1 MNEEAEKALLEK
13 IERLE
18 ALITHTVKKK
28 QSSFEWILS
37 KLREQGTQR
46 GVLMLIGS
54 SFPLMGLGLAV
65 EDTLTIMSA
74 IFAIVG
80 VNNIVTKG

>member
-18 ALITHTVKKK
+18 ALITHPVKK
-28 QSSFEWILS
+28 QSSLEWILS

-54 SFPLMGLGLAV
+54 SFPLLGLGLAV

-80 VNNIVTKG
+80 VNNIVTAG

>member
-18 ALITHTVKKK
+18 ALITHPVKK
-28 QSSFEWILS
+28 QSSFKWILS

>member
-1 MNEEAEKALLEK
+1 
-13 IERLE
+13 
-18 ALITHTVKKK
+18 
-28 QSSFEWILS
+28 
-37 KLREQGTQR
+37 
-46 GVLMLIGS
+46 LMLIGS